1 MIRVPDSPLDRGI
14 SKLRSLVLK
23 SQPGARKFE
32 LMQLIDELEKLNN
45 YQSEYEQALYV
56 QGFADGY
63 KVAKSK
69 NHGKVGSI
77 KSEPLVGQQGASIQG
92 GERYLSRFSAPHQ

>member
-1 MIRVPDSPLDRGI
+1 MIRVPDSPLDRAI

-32 LMQLIDELEKLNN
+32 LMQLIDELEKCNI
-45 YQSEYEQALYV
+45 YQAEYEQALYV

-63 KVAKSK
+63 KTRGSK
-69 NHGKVGSI
+69 NHGAISGTKNQLVVGR
-77 KSEPLVGQQGASIQG
+77 QNASVQG
-92 GERYLSRFSAPHQ
+92 GERHLSRRSAAS

>member
-1 MIRVPDSPLDRGI
+1 MIRVPDSPLDRAI

-32 LMQLIDELEKLNN
+32 LMQLIDELEKCNN
-45 YQSEYEQALYV
+45 YQAEYEQALYV

-63 KVAKSK
+63 KTRQSK
-69 NHGKVGSI
+69 YHGSI
-77 KSEPLVGQQGASIQG
+77 SNSKGEFVVGRQESSIQG
-92 GERYLSRFSAPHQ
+92 GERYISRYSSPT